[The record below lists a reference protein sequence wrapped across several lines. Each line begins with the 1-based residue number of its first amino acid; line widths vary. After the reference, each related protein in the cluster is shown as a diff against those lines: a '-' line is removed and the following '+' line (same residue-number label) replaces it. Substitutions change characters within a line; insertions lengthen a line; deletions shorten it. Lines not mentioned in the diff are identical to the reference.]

1 MVISKIKKRV
11 TAAIEDNSPGTALKI
26 LEDDYNGI
34 KPKFQTLEEN

>member
-1 MVISKIKKRV
+1 MVTSK
-11 TAAIEDNSPGTALKI
+11 IEDNAIGDAFKI